1 MSDTI
6 TSKQKETIF
15 MNMSDGVL
23 LINSNQE
30 ITYINPAAEAI
41 LNLYNETLVMQD
53 FLLNK
58 KISHFTDF
66 YYRH

>member
-30 ITYINPAAEAI
+30 ITYSNPAAEAM
-41 LNLYNETLVMQD
+41 LNLYREAPVMQD
-53 FLLNK
+53 FLFNK
-58 KISHFTDF
+58 KNKPF
-66 YYRH
+66 YRFLL